1 MISSVE
7 KADVLIAA
15 VPCSGFG
22 VMERKP
28 DIRYKTSEGK
38 QEEIVRLQ
46 RKILETVYQ
55 YEKVGGT
62 LVYSTC
68 TIGAEENQYNLKWFL
83 DNYPFKLESIDEYLP
98 DELKSRTTKAGYL
111 QILPGIDK
119 ADGFFIAKLKRIG

>member
-1 MISSVE
+1 M
-7 KADVLIAA
+7 
-15 VPCSGFG
+15 
-22 VMERKP
+22 
-28 DIRYKTSEGK
+28 
-38 QEEIVRLQ
+38 
-46 RKILETVYQ
+46 
-55 YEKVGGT
+55 KVGGT

-111 QILPGIDK
+111 QILPGIHK